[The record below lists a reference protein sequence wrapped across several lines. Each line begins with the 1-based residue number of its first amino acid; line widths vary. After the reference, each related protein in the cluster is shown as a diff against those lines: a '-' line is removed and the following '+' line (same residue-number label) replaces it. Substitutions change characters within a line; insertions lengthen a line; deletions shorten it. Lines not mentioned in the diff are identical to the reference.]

1 MESAVN
7 VLFIL
12 QEKEWGRDL
21 VLFEKVCKFSDNTMI
36 AGRGGFQKGYEIWVA
51 C

>member
-12 QEKEWGRDL
+12 QEKEWGREDFYLHCGKVEAPIFLQIIRKRL
-21 VLFEKVCKFSDNTMI
+21 VD
-36 AGRGGFQKGYEIWVA
+36 WW
-51 C
+51 

>member
-12 QEKEWGRDL
+12 QEKEWGREEIYLHCGKVEAPIFLQIIRKRL
-21 VLFEKVCKFSDNTMI
+21 V
-36 AGRGGFQKGYEIWVA
+36 GWW
-51 C
+51 

>member
-12 QEKEWGRDL
+12 QEKEWGREGLYLRCEKGEVPIFLQIIRKRL
-21 VLFEKVCKFSDNTMI
+21 VN
-36 AGRGGFQKGYEIWVA
+36 WW
-51 C
+51 

>member
-12 QEKEWGRDL
+12 QEKEWGREGSYL
-21 VLFEKVCKFSDNTMI
+21 HCEKGEAPIFLQIIRK
-36 AGRGGFQKGYEIWVA
+36 RLGGWW
-51 C
+51 